1 MIPLHSH
8 QLWQAIVDST
18 ITTGE
23 GRALLPGMFPHTRNV
38 FYGNR
43 GFYSTNRITM
53 TRRDG

>member
-23 GRALLPGMFPHTRNV
+23 GRALLPGIFTHTRNV

-43 GFYSTNRITM
+43 GF
-53 TRRDG
+53 